1 MRFRRQALGGTVLAV
16 LITSVPIPTL
26 ASDAPSPETLRATL
40 ADPFRVDFVE
50 VDLGTP
56 DVLEGPFNVE
66 VYADSFRLD
75 AKTRETLINELN
87 RQGFVGGYARTWYTP
102 GSTNMWM
109 AEGILVFRGDDGATS
124 ARLSSKVHYATDKGF
139 GRFVDT
145 GDIPQSFALTWQGP
159 DGFKWTVV
167 VFSKGNDLFAIIVG
181 SAADYMTESALG
193 QAEAEYRLAPGH
205 TSVHPAQSN
214 HPNAVASGVGFAT
227 ALVVFLLLMVAL
239 GAVVGAG
246 IWVLSSRPRPDPTQ
260 SGNVGLDRS

>member
-1 MRFRRQALGGTVLAV
+1 M
-16 LITSVPIPTL
+16 LIASVPIPTV

-56 DVLEGPFNVE
+56 DVLEGPFDVE
-66 VYADSFRLD
+66 AYADSFRPD
-75 AKTRETLINELN
+75 AKTRETLINALN
-87 RQGFVGGYARTWYTP
+87 KEGFVGGYARTWYTP

-109 AEGILVFRGDDGATS
+109 AEGILVFRADTGATS
-124 ARLSSKVHYATDKGF
+124 ARLSSKVRYATDRGF
-139 GRFVDT
+139 GRFVDA

-181 SAADYMTESALG
+181 SAADHMIESALG
-193 QAEAEYRLAPGH
+193 QAEAEYRLAPDH
-205 TSVHPAQSN
+205 MSVRPAQSN

-246 IWVLSSRPRPDPTQ
+246 MWVLSSRPRPDPTQ